1 MKVYIDWL
9 NKDNNFKRERKE
21 FETYEAAVLWG
32 RENLSN
38 FSTDSINYLENLIEV
53 ERGEKKLNHLQKK
66 FGE

>member
-38 FSTDSINYLENLIEV
+38 FSTDSINYLEN
-53 ERGEKKLNHLQKK
+53 
-66 FGE
+66 